1 MDDISIIE
9 YEDVD
14 LSNSMLIVA
23 FPTVGLISSIAGH
36 FIIDSLKLDPIG
48 TITSNQFMPATV
60 IHKSIPFESMREKRN
75 VDQTIHV
82 IQLLSLFQSLCPHQT
97 S

>member
-1 MDDISIIE
+1 MFKYKVWIFALMDDISIIE
-9 YEDVD
+9 YEEVD

-60 IHKSIPFESMREKRN
+60 IHKSIPSPPVRIYAGKKKCGPN
-75 VDQTIHV
+75 
-82 IQLLSLFQSLCPHQT
+82 
-97 S
+97 